1 MPRAST
7 DVAAHDSERL
17 GNRCIN
23 LDLRNVAAALFRLEH
38 NRDEQDML
46 DVLGTLVE
54 WLKAPKKEGL
64 PLI

>member
-1 MPRAST
+1 M
-7 DVAAHDSERL
+7 